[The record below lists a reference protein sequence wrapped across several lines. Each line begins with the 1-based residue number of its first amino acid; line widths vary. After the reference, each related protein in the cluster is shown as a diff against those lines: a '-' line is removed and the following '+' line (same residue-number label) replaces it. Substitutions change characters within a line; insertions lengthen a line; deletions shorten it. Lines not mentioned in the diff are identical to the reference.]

1 MAVVVRRIERLSG
14 ESPATAPLAP
24 DELRQLIYE
33 RGHTLESFA
42 RLAGVD
48 PETVSRYVRGVP
60 IWPTTLAIIHAA
72 VDRAPRV
79 TVRRDPM
86 TGELIPPEWDI
97 EQGLP
102 RDLVM
107 AQWRARKSAPPP
119 ASSPDVQDPRFRP
132 RPPRRPAP
140 APPSIA
146 DPRFREA
153 AFVALAGW
161 SGDTGPAYALPR
173 MSLMALTHQLRAE
186 PPGTRWEWPDRLAP
200 GERFD
205 AASYLA
211 AFPPGWRQN
220 GYAIFPSSRR
230 AKQLIAEW
238 RAEPLGR
245 LVEPF

>member
-14 ESPATAPLAP
+14 ENPATAPLTP
-24 DELRQLIYE
+24 DEVRQLIPE
-33 RGHTLESFA
+33 LGHTLESFA

-48 PETVSRYVRGVP
+48 PETVSRYVQGVP
-60 IWPTTLAIIHAA
+60 IRPWSLGLIHAA
-72 VDRAPRV
+72 LDRAPRV
-79 TVRRDPM
+79 TTRRDPA
-86 TGELIPPEWDI
+86 TGELIAPEWDI

-107 AQWRARKSAPPP
+107 AQWLARKSAPPP
-119 ASSPDVQDPRFRP
+119 ASSPDVRDPRFRP

-146 DPRFREA
+146 DPRFPAA

-161 SGDTGPAYALPR
+161 SGDSGPAYALSR
-173 MSLMALTHQLRAE
+173 MSLMALTRQLRAE
-186 PPGTRWEWPDRLAP
+186 PPGTRWDWPDRPAP

-205 AASYLA
+205 GASYLA

-220 GYAIFPSSRR
+220 GYAVFPSSHR
-230 AKQLIAEW
+230 AQQLIAEW